1 MLASQVGKLYRKYQ
15 SSVMLR
21 AGLWYLVGRFALK
34 GMTFL
39 GVLLFSRLLTTDQFG
54 TASIFFA
61 WVSVLYVVITLYVES
76 SILRAR
82 FDYEDAEYQQF
93 LSSVLTL
100 GILLSLAGLLIA
112 LLLPES
118 LLLSTLGLSRPLVLL
133 AVLHLPAL
141 LAMNITL
148 RRWEAQSNY
157 KQNVAL
163 MVLVE
168 GGEMALSVLL
178 IVVPPLLIAT
188 YPVEWGRILGY
199 AVIYIVVGGV
209 CLWRL
214 LAAGGF
220 TINRD
225 HWRYALILSVPLIPH
240 ALSQI
245 LLSQFDR
252 IMIDQYAGRDQ
263 AGIYS
268 FAYQL
273 GALVIIIW
281 TATNTAWS
289 PWFYKHMKEERYAII
304 RQRVPQYIIGFT
316 ALTVML
322 ILSSPL
328 YVPLIAPETYREAV
342 RVVPSV
348 MAGGFFMFLYSLYA
362 NVEFHEKKTWYV
374 AANTMLAAAINVVL
388 NLIFIPRDGYLAAG
402 WTTLVAYICLWLAHA
417 AVVRFR
423 LKSPNVNNFVLSAAA
438 GAVVIATAVLIYA
451 LTA

>member
-1 MLASQVGKLYRKYQ
+1 MLTAQVNKLLRKYQ

-21 AGLWYLVGRFALK
+21 SGVWYLVGRFGLK

-39 GVLLFSRLLTTDQFG
+39 GVLLFSRLLLPEQFG

-61 WVSVLYVVITLYVES
+61 WAAVLYIVTTLYIES

-82 FDYEDAEYQQF
+82 FDYEDDRYPPF

-100 GILLSLAGLLIA
+100 GLLLSVAALVFVLLV
-112 LLLPES
+112 PES
-118 LLLSTLGLSRPLVLL
+118 LLLSALGLPRSLVLL

-141 LAMNITL
+141 LAMNIML

-157 KQNVAL
+157 RQNVVL

-168 GGEMALSVLL
+168 FGEMLLSVLL
-178 IVVPPLLIAT
+178 IVVPPLLFTA
-188 YPVEWGRILGY
+188 YPVELGRILGY
-199 AVIYIVVGGV
+199 AVIYLIVGGW
-209 CLWRL
+209 CLWQILRE
-214 LAAGGF
+214 GRTF
-220 TINRD
+220 INREY
-225 HWRYALILSVPLIPH
+225 WRYALALSIPLIPH

-245 LLSQFDR
+245 MLSQFDR
-252 IMIDQYAGRDQ
+252 IMIDQYTGRDE

-273 GALVIIIW
+273 GTLVFVIW
-281 TATNTAWS
+281 TATNTAWA

-304 RQRVPQYIIGFT
+304 RQRIPQYIGGFT
-316 ALTVML
+316 AVTLLL
-322 ILSSPL
+322 ILTSPL
-328 YVPLIAPETYREAV
+328 YVPLIAPAAYQGAIRI
-342 RVVPSV
+342 VPV
-348 MAGGFFMFLYSLYA
+348 IMGGGFFVFLYSLYA

-374 AANTMLAAAINVVL
+374 AVNTIIAAIINIIL

-402 WTTLVAYICLWLAHA
+402 WTTLVSYICLWLAHA

-423 LKSPNVNNFVLSAAA
+423 LKSPNVNNFALSTLTGTLVVAATLL
-438 GAVVIATAVLIYA
+438 VYL
-451 LTA
+451 LTG

>member
-1 MLASQVGKLYRKYQ
+1 MLTAQVNKLFRKYQ

-21 AGLWYLVGRFALK
+21 SGVWYLIGRFGLK
-34 GMTFL
+34 GMSFL
-39 GVLLFSRLLTTDQFG
+39 GVLLFSRLLLPDQFG

-61 WVSVLYVVITLYVES
+61 WVAVLYIVATLFIES

-82 FDYEDAEYQQF
+82 FDYEDQPYRQF
-93 LSSVLTL
+93 LSSVLAL
-100 GILLSLAGLLIA
+100 GLLLSVGALMLA

-118 LLLSTLGLSRPLVLL
+118 LLISVIGLPRPLVLL

-157 KQNVAL
+157 RQNVAL

-168 GGEMALSVLL
+168 FGELLLSALL
-178 IVVPPLLIAT
+178 IVVPPLLIST
-188 YPVEWGRILGY
+188 YPIEIGRILGY
-199 AVIYIVVGGV
+199 AVIYLLVGGW

-214 LAAGGF
+214 LREGRVL
-220 TINRD
+220 INTTY
-225 HWRYALILSVPLIPH
+225 WRYALALSVPLIPH

-245 LLSQFDR
+245 MLSQFDR
-252 IMIDQYAGRDQ
+252 IMIDQYIGRDE

-273 GALVIIIW
+273 GTLVFVIW
-281 TATNTAWS
+281 TATNTAWA

-304 RQRVPQYIIGFT
+304 RHRIPQYIAGFT
-316 ALTVML
+316 AVTLLMILT
-322 ILSSPL
+322 SPL
-328 YVPLIAPETYREAV
+328 VVPLIAPAAYQGAIRI
-342 RVVPSV
+342 VPV
-348 MAGGFFMFLYSLYA
+348 IMGGGFFVFLYSLYA

-374 AANTMLAAAINVVL
+374 AVNTILAALINVIL

-417 AVVRFR
+417 GVVRFR
-423 LKSPNVNNFVLSAAA
+423 LKSPNVNNFALSTLMGTMVVAATLL
-438 GAVVIATAVLIYA
+438 VYF
-451 LTA
+451 LTG